1 MRRLVRTI
9 IIEPGAPARELYLPS
24 CDDGNAV
31 FDVDTDVIGLL
42 DVDTDIIDLGNDL
55 SLYFYS
61 LGGGEPLVPLPP
73 LNEVLLAGG
82 NLVVVRDHPDCAEIV
97 DVTDAD
103 IAYVNDL
110 IAEALDFP
118 R

>member
-1 MRRLVRTI
+1 VPNHACI
-9 IIEPGAPARELYLPS
+9 VPQAREQNPDKL
-24 CDDGNAV
+24 
-31 FDVDTDVIGLL
+31 
-42 DVDTDIIDLGNDL
+42 
-55 SLYFYS
+55 